1 MVVGCIESRTSGL
14 IHASL
19 LPLCL
24 PLYYPTDPPPQ
35 TVMQNRPRRVLITSL
50 AAVALLILGSL
61 FLFSA
66 GGGGPEGGRAG
77 GREGGGV
84 VEMDTMRAK
93 AAAEMRLG
101 AGPDGKLGVCYDPA
115 HK

>member
-1 MVVGCIESRTSGL
+1 
-14 IHASL
+14 
-19 LPLCL
+19 
-24 PLYYPTDPPPQ
+24 
-35 TVMQNRPRRVLITSL
+35 MQNRPRRVLITSL

-66 GGGGPEGGRAG
+66 RGGGPDG
-77 GREGGGV
+77 GREGGREGGV
-84 VEMDTMRAK
+84 VEMDAVRAK

-101 AGPDGKLGVCYDPA
+101 AGADGKLGVCYDPA